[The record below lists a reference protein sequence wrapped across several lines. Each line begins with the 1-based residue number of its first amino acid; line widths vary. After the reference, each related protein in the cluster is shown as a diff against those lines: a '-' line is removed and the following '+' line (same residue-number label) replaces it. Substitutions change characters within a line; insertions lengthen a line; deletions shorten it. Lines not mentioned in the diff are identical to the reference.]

1 MDGEG
6 LDVMSLIKEEM
17 QTEEIHLKVN
27 AIHRLK
33 IVALTLG
40 PQETETVLL
49 PYIDSKTLNKD
60 AQPHFSF
67 RVNWTRR

>member
-6 LDVMSLIKEEM
+6 LDVMQLIKEEM
-17 QTEEIHLKVN
+17 TTEEIHLKVN

-40 PQETETVLL
+40 EKETQSVLL
-49 PYIDSKTLNKD
+49 PYIDSKQLIKD
-60 AQPHFSF
+60 A
-67 RVNWTRR
+67 